1 MNAKRLVPISLLGAL
16 ALGLAGA
23 APPAANKLPR
33 QIVIGWA
40 PPDVTGVFATATE
53 FFEKAAAEARKSGI
67 DVRIV
72 TQSPASH
79 TDFGDQVKVLEDFIA
94 RKVSCIVVSPTEVEV
109 VIPALQAANRAGI
122 PVIVVNLLEPIQ
134 GVKVASYVG
143 FDNAQA
149 GEISGYA
156 LLDYLGGPGVLG
168 KGKNIASPPRF
179 LDLAFWRKLY
189 ADVKPSDLNLQARVA
204 TIEGVA
210 GGFFSTERL
219 KGFHKVVDPFTGVKV
234 VQNLP
239 ADWNR
244 QKGVKAAEDI
254 LQAHKQLDAIW
265 AASNEMGMGAM
276 SAVEAAN
283 RSKQVGVLTNDGTPE
298 SIGLIKE
305 GRLVA
310 ETWHG
315 FPEWGWYGTRFA
327 VEAAL
332 GLPVP
337 QRFDIRPRT
346 VYRANADDFYP
357 NVKLDPIPWAEIK
370 RKAAGMAAQ
379 APEPK
384 GG

>member
-1 MNAKRLVPISLLGAL
+1 MRSSKHALTAVTCAL
-16 ALGLAGA
+16 ACLAGSA
-23 APPAANKLPR
+23 AAADKALP
-33 QIVIGWA
+33 QIVIGWS

-53 FFEKAAAEARKSGI
+53 FFEKAAADAKKHGI
-67 DVRIV
+67 DVKIV

-122 PVIVVNLLEPIQ
+122 PVIVVNLLEPIKD
-134 GVKVASYVG
+134 VKVTSYIG

-156 LLDYLGGPGVLG
+156 LLDWLGGPGVLG
-168 KGKNIASPPRF
+168 KGKAVANPPSS
-179 LDLAFWRKLY
+179 LDLAFWRGLY
-189 ADVKPSDLNLQARVA
+189 KDVKPDSLKLTASVA
-204 TIEGVA
+204 ILEGIA
-210 GGFFSTERL
+210 GGFYSSERL
-219 KGFHKVVDPFTGVKV
+219 KGFHKAIDPFTGIKV
-234 VQNLP
+234 VQTLP

-244 QKGVKAAEDI
+244 QKAVKATEDI
-254 LQAHKQLDAIW
+254 LQANKKLDAIW

-276 SAVEAAN
+276 SAVEAAG
-283 RSKQVGVLTNDGTPE
+283 RQKDIAIITNDGTPE
-298 SIGLIKE
+298 SVGLIKE
-305 GRLVA
+305 GRMVA

-337 QRFDIRPRT
+337 PTFDIRPRIEFQK
-346 VYRANADDFYP
+346 NADDFYP
-357 NVKLDPIPWAEIK
+357 NVKLEPIPWDAIK
-370 RKAAGMAAQ
+370 QKAQ
-379 APEPK
+379 K
-384 GG
+384 K